1 MSEPWGRQLEVGCTR
16 LAGWGRWGWYGRF
29 SQEHREPV
37 PSRQTEAPESWGS
50 SSPSPKVP
58 EPTAPVSQP
67 RQSSNPA
74 SVPCLFALPRPPP
87 RGGGPLLIP
96 SRFSAHVF
104 LRHLLSWHPGAQL
117 GAHNKQPQGGEGGD
131 GVGSKGWEVPQR
143 VAWCPRKV
151 ETGRQQVLVWPP
163 HGLPFTTTRLDFL
176 WDYPVPLSPVD
187 NVESTPSLRH

>member
-117 GAHNKQPQGGEGGD
+117 GAHNKQPQGGEGGEGLAARGGRCHREWP
-131 GVGSKGWEVPQR
+131 GVRGRSRQAGSRSLYGHPM
-143 VAWCPRKV
+143 ASPSPRQDWIFF
-151 ETGRQQVLVWPP
+151 GIILC
-163 HGLPFTTTRLDFL
+163 L
-176 WDYPVPLSPVD
+176 
-187 NVESTPSLRH
+187 